1 MRQTSMYRKDS
12 VVITTI
18 EIISELGMQGLT
30 SKEIAKREKI
40 SEGTLFSHFKNMNEI
55 ILAVLKYHSELDA
68 SIVETVE
75 VKDLSP
81 IEAIKLFASIYAENY
96 ENYPESTCL
105 INISEM
111 LLQHVELVK
120 QAEEI
125 MSNRII
131 YFKSLLEKAQKCGNI
146 NPVVD
151 SQILIDMMVG
161 SFLMI
166 VYRWRKSK
174 YAFKF
179 KAQIISTLEIF
190 LETLKKY

>member
-1 MRQTSMYRKDS
+1 MRQTSIYRKDS

-40 SEGTLFSHFKNMNEI
+40 SEGTLFSHFKNMDEI
-55 ILAVLKYHSELDA
+55 ISAVLKYHSELDT

-75 VKDLSP
+75 AKKLSP
-81 IEAIKLFASIYAENY
+81 IESITLFASIYAENY

-105 INISEM
+105 TNISEM
-111 LLQHVELVK
+111 LLQNGELAK

-131 YFKSLLEKAQKCGNI
+131 YFKSLLEKAQKCGDI

-151 SQILIDMMVG
+151 SQILIDVMVG
-161 SFLMI
+161 SFFMI
-166 VYRWRKSK
+166 IYRWRKSK

-179 KAQIISTLEIF
+179 KEQVISTLEIF
-190 LETLKKY
+190 LDAFKKY